1 MTGFSYHRPSSLDD
15 ALAALAEPGSLPIGG
30 GSDLLAG
37 IEEGH
42 AAPARVVELERL
54 PELATITVQSD
65 GGVRIGAGVRVTT
78 LAEAPELAAFPVLR
92 AACAAVGSP
101 ALRAMGTLGGNLAQ
115 RQRCWYF
122 RSGISCFKHGGTA
135 CAAVEG
141 EHVYHAILASGTCH
155 AVHPSDPAVA
165 LMALDAQVEVRS
177 VRGTRMLSIDALY
190 DGAANNP
197 TSETVLADDE
207 IVVAVHLDAAAR
219 EGAQHWEKL
228 TQRGAFDLALVSCA
242 GVRRTDGAVRIVL
255 GGVAAGPWRAPHSVE
270 EDIAVGGLD
279 AESIDA
285 LAARALYDA
294 TPLPGNAYKVPLA
307 EAAIRRA
314 AKTLA
319 D

>member
-1 MTGFSYHRPSSLDD
+1 
-15 ALAALAEPGSLPIGG
+15 
-30 GSDLLAG
+30 
-37 IEEGH
+37 
-42 AAPARVVELERL
+42 
-54 PELATITVQSD
+54 
-65 GGVRIGAGVRVTT
+65 VRIGAGVRVTT

-270 EDIAVGGLD
+270 EDIAVGELD

>member
-1 MTGFSYHRPSSLDD
+1 MTGFAYHRPSSLDD
-15 ALAALAEPGSLPIGG
+15 ALAAVAEPGSLPIGG

-42 AAPARVVELERL
+42 AAPTRVVELERL
-54 PELATITVQSD
+54 PELATITVQPN
-65 GGVRIGAGVRVTT
+65 GGVRIGAGVRVAMI
-78 LAEAPELAAFPVLR
+78 AEAPELEAFPVLR

-122 RSGISCFKHGGTA
+122 RGGVSCFKNGGSS

-141 EHVYHAILASGTCH
+141 EHVYHAIFSTGTCH

-177 VRGTRMLSIDALY
+177 VRGTRMLSIDTLY

-197 TSETVLADDE
+197 TSETVLTDDE

-219 EGAQHWEKL
+219 DGVQHWEKL

-242 GVRRTDGAVRIVL
+242 GVRRTDGAVRIAL
-255 GGVAAGPWRAPHSVE
+255 GGAAASPWRAPHSVE
-270 EDIAVGGLD
+270 EDIASGGLD
-279 AESIDA
+279 EESIEA
-285 LAARALYDA
+285 LAARAMYDA
-294 TPLPGNAYKVPLA
+294 TPLAGNAYKVQLA
-307 EAAIRRA
+307 ETAIRRA
-314 AKTLA
+314 AKTLS

>member
-197 TSETVLADDE
+197 TSETVHADDE

-270 EDIAVGGLD
+270 EDIAVGELD

>member
-197 TSETVLADDE
+197 TSETVLADGE

>member
-42 AAPARVVELERL
+42 AAPSRVVELERL
-54 PELATITVQSD
+54 PELATITGQPD

-122 RSGISCFKHGGTA
+122 RSGVACFKNGGAA
-135 CAAVEG
+135 CAAVDG
-141 EHVYHAILASGTCH
+141 EHVYHAIFSTGTCH

-190 DGAANNP
+190 DGAANHA
-197 TSETVLADDE
+197 THETVLADDE
-207 IVVAVHLDAAAR
+207 IIVAVHLDAAAR
-219 EGAQHWEKL
+219 DGAQHWEKL

-242 GVRRTDGAVRIVL
+242 GVRRTDGAVRIAL

-279 AESIDA
+279 EESIDA
-285 LAARALYDA
+285 LAARAMYDA
-294 TPLPGNAYKVPLA
+294 TPLPGNAYKVELA

-314 AKTLA
+314 AKA
-319 D
+319 ISN

>member
-141 EHVYHAILASGTCH
+141 EHVYDAILASGTCH

-197 TSETVLADDE
+197 TSETVLADGE

>member
-101 ALRAMGTLGGNLAQ
+101 ALRAMGTLGGTLAQ

-270 EDIAVGGLD
+270 EDIAVGELD

>member
-270 EDIAVGGLD
+270 EDIAVGELD

>member
-65 GGVRIGAGVRVTT
+65 GGVRIGAGVRVIT

>member
-37 IEEGH
+37 IEERH

>member
-78 LAEAPELAAFPVLR
+78 LAEAPELAAFSVLR

>member
-242 GVRRTDGAVRIVL
+242 GVRRTDGAVRIAL

-270 EDIAVGGLD
+270 EDIASGGLD
-279 AESIDA
+279 AESIEA
-285 LAARALYDA
+285 LAARAMYDA
-294 TPLPGNAYKVPLA
+294 TPLAGNAYKVQVA

-314 AKTLA
+314 ANALS